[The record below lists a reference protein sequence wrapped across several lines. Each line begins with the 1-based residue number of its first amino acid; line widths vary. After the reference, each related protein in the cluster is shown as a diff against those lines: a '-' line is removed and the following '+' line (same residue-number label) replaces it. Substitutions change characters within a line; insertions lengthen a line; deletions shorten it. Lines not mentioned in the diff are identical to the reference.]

1 MFYILKK
8 SKAFKLLFTLV
19 LIALFSS
26 CTSKKDILYFQDAN
40 TFEQAKVVNQIGFIQ
55 PNDILS
61 IQVEALVQES
71 AIPYNK
77 QVVGNGGMQ
86 NIEILRLQGY
96 LVDEEGSIKFPV
108 LGKLTLAG
116 MKLLEAETYLEA
128 LLEEGNHLSKPK
140 VTIRYLNAKFTILGE
155 VRSPGTYTYTEQ
167 FITLPQALGYA
178 GDLSINAR
186 RDDVMLLREENGNRT
201 VYTVDL
207 TSTDWLNDPSYTIR
221 QNDIIIVNPN
231 DAKVKSAG
239 FIGNSGTVLSIVS
252 FLLTSIV
259 LITR

>member
-1 MFYILKK
+1 M
-8 SKAFKLLFTLV
+8 
-19 LIALFSS
+19 
-26 CTSKKDILYFQDAN
+26 
-40 TFEQAKVVNQIGFIQ
+40 
-55 PNDILS
+55 
-61 IQVEALVQES
+61 
-71 AIPYNK
+71 
-77 QVVGNGGMQ
+77 
-86 NIEILRLQGY
+86 
-96 LVDEEGSIKFPV
+96 
-108 LGKLTLAG
+108 
-116 MKLLEAETYLEA
+116 
-128 LLEEGNHLSKPK
+128 SKPK